1 METGNIL
8 GCAYVSALA
17 RLVGQDL
24 HPSPPWF
31 IQDFG
36 ASVVQ
41 QALMTQAATGN
52 SLMLCDIGFHRNG
65 GKLDWRIIFV
75 PTPGLQAALER
86 LLHAGSTS

>member
-1 METGNIL
+1 
-8 GCAYVSALA
+8 
-17 RLVGQDL
+17 
-24 HPSPPWF
+24 
-31 IQDFG
+31 
-36 ASVVQ
+36 
-41 QALMTQAATGN
+41 MTQAATGN